1 MIGSLRN
8 FAKTKIAGVFVFI
21 IIIPFVFWGMGS
33 MFSGGNTNNIAEVN
47 NNKISTQDFMNYI
60 NESRIQ
66 KSAIKENL
74 EKNIIEELLSTLIST
89 TLLDLEIK
97 DFNIKFTELILLKK
111 IKSNKNFQDEN
122 NTFQRTKYEKFLLT
136 NNMTA
141 AMFEQRIK
149 GNELQKKLFD
159 YIGGGT
165 VVPIFLTEKNYEN
178 ENRTLEV
185 DYINLNTFYKKKES
199 FTDLEK
205 KDFIK
210 ENLDAL
216 KREYI
221 DFEFIELNPKNLIG
235 IDEFNQD
242 FFDQIDKIENKISN
256 GDSFENILK
265 DLDLNPQSVNNYIPS
280 SNENDFKNKIYSLK
294 SSDMEIVE
302 NGDNFLLF
310 NISKRIKKSPDLNDE
325 EINDQITEM
334 IYQKN
339 KFDVNKKIIKEIDDK
354 KFDESK
360 FKEIGKNFTEK
371 LILKSI
377 NDDTMFDNN
386 SVKILYSLPLNS
398 FTLISDEEKN
408 IYLIK
413 IKNSSQNNFNK
424 NDENYVKFVNK
435 MNTDKRT
442 TILKSYDLL
451 LNNKYK
457 VQLNQKTI
465 DRVKNYFKW

>member
-74 EKNIIEELLSTLIST
+74 EKNIIEELLSTLISA

-111 IKSNKNFQDEN
+111 IKANKNFQDEN
-122 NTFQRTKYEKFLLT
+122 DTFQRTKYEKFLLT

-165 VVPIFLTEKNYEN
+165 VVPIFLAEKNYEN
-178 ENRTLEV
+178 ENRSLEV
-185 DYINLNTFYKKKES
+185 DYINLNTFYKKKEN

-205 KDFIK
+205 KDFIN
-210 ENLDAL
+210 ENLEAL

-280 SNENDFKNKIYSLK
+280 SNENDFKNKIYALK

-465 DRVKNYFKW
+465 DRVKNYFK

>member
-74 EKNIIEELLSTLIST
+74 EKNIIEELLSTLISA

-111 IKSNKNFQDEN
+111 IKANKNFQDEN
-122 NTFQRTKYEKFLLT
+122 DTFQRTKYEKFLLT

-185 DYINLNTFYKKKES
+185 DYINLNTFYKKKEN

-205 KDFIK
+205 KDFIN
-210 ENLDAL
+210 ENLEAL

-280 SNENDFKNKIYSLK
+280 SNENDFKNKIYALK

-386 SVKILYSLPLNS
+386 SVKILYSLPLDS

-465 DRVKNYFKW
+465 DRVKNYFK

>member
-74 EKNIIEELLSTLIST
+74 EKNIIEELLSTLISS

-111 IKSNKNFQDEN
+111 IKANKNFQDEN
-122 NTFQRTKYEKFLLT
+122 NSFQRTKYEKFLLT

-185 DYINLNTFYKKKES
+185 DYINLNTFYKKKEN

-205 KDFIK
+205 KDFIN
-210 ENLDAL
+210 ENLEAL

-221 DFEFIELNPKNLIG
+221 DFEFAELRPKNLIG

-242 FFDQIDKIENKISN
+242 FFDLIDKIENKISN
-256 GDSFENILK
+256 GDNFKSILK

-280 SNENDFKNKIYSLK
+280 LNENDFKNKIYALR
-294 SSDMEIVE
+294 SSDMEIIE
-302 NGDNFLLF
+302 SGDNFLLF

-325 EINDQITEM
+325 EINEQITEM

-339 KFDVNKKIIKEIDDK
+339 KFDVNKKIIKEIDEK
-354 KFDESK
+354 KFDDSK
-360 FKEIGKNFTEK
+360 FKEIGKNFTEN

-377 NDDTMFDNN
+377 NDDAMFDNN
-386 SVKILYSLPLNS
+386 SVKILYSLPLDS

-413 IKNSSQNNFNK
+413 IKNSSQNNFNQNDK
-424 NDENYVKFVNK
+424 NYLKFVNK

-465 DRVKNYFKW
+465 DRVKNYFK

>member
-74 EKNIIEELLSTLIST
+74 EKNIIEELLSTLISS

-111 IKSNKNFQDEN
+111 IKANKNFQDEN
-122 NTFQRTKYEKFLLT
+122 NSFQRTKYEKFLLT

-185 DYINLNTFYKKKES
+185 DYINLNTFYKKKEN

-205 KDFIK
+205 KDFIN
-210 ENLDAL
+210 ENLEAL

-221 DFEFIELNPKNLIG
+221 DFEFAELRPKNLIG

-242 FFDQIDKIENKISN
+242 FFDLIDKIENKISN
-256 GDSFENILK
+256 GDNFKSILK

-280 SNENDFKNKIYSLK
+280 SNENDFKNKIYALR
-294 SSDMEIVE
+294 SSDMEIIE
-302 NGDNFLLF
+302 SGDNFLLF

-325 EINDQITEM
+325 EINEQITEM

-339 KFDVNKKIIKEIDDK
+339 KFDVNKKIIKEIDEK
-354 KFDESK
+354 KFDDSK
-360 FKEIGKNFTEK
+360 FKEIGKNFTEN

-377 NDDTMFDNN
+377 NDDAMFDNN
-386 SVKILYSLPLNS
+386 SVKILYSLPLDS

-413 IKNSSQNNFNK
+413 IKNSSQNNFNQ
-424 NDENYVKFVNK
+424 NDENYLKFVNK

-465 DRVKNYFKW
+465 DRVKNYFK

>member
-47 NNKISTQDFMNYI
+47 NNKISTQDFINYI

-74 EKNIIEELLSTLIST
+74 EKNIIEELLSTLISA

-97 DFNIKFTELILLKK
+97 DFNIKFTEIILLKK
-111 IKSNKNFQDEN
+111 IKANKNFQDEN

-165 VVPIFLTEKNYEN
+165 VVPIFLTENNYEN

-185 DYINLNTFYKKKES
+185 DYINLNTFYKKKEN

-205 KDFIK
+205 KDFIND
-210 ENLDAL
+210 NLEAL

-221 DFEFIELNPKNLIG
+221 DFEFAELNPKNLIG

-242 FFDQIDKIENKISN
+242 FFDLIDKIENKISN
-256 GDSFENILK
+256 GNSFKSILK

-280 SNENDFKNKIYSLK
+280 LNENDFKNKIYSLK
-294 SSDMEIVE
+294 SSDMEIIE

-339 KFDVNKKIIKEIDDK
+339 KFDVNKKIIKEIDEK
-354 KFDESK
+354 KFDDSK
-360 FKEIGKNFTEK
+360 FKEIGKSFTEN

-377 NDDTMFDNN
+377 NDDEIFDNN
-386 SVKILYSLPLNS
+386 SVKILYSLPLDS

-424 NDENYVKFVNK
+424 NDENYLKFVNK

-451 LNNKYK
+451 LNDKYK

-465 DRVKNYFKW
+465 DRVKNYFK